1 MTEMPLTFPADGK
14 EFEFVIVAESA
25 DAANLQAR
33 LTAGTGNPTVA
44 GGGPAPLVVVVV
56 VDGDADVEAVAQARH
71 SVPGRPADVV
81 VVLQT
86 DLTEQLFPDDPATA
100 PVFLRKPM
108 SKLTARILQDY
119 LRAKANGA
127 QPIPVRPIQTFA

>member
-1 MTEMPLTFPADGK
+1 MTEMPLTFPADGR

-44 GGGPAPLVVVVV
+44 GGGPAPLVVVV
-56 VDGDADVEAVAQARH
+56 DGDADVEAVAQARH

-81 VVLQT
+81 VVLRT
-86 DLTEQLFPDDPATA
+86 DLAEQLFPDDPATA

-127 QPIPVRPIQTFA
+127 QPTPVRPIQTFA